1 MKILIALF
9 LIGIAW
15 VMFTNSLDEKRMEV
29 YNDCVMVETINGDY
43 ECVK

>member
-1 MKILIALF
+1 MKAIIILTV
-9 LIGIAW
+9 GIAW
-15 VMFTNSLDEKRMEV
+15 VMFINSLDEKRMEV